1 MKNPHFRLQHGT
13 IYLFDGVEMITGY
26 RRLAFGVDLSDPDS
40 GTMMKYGEEEMVQAW
55 HKETVDKLTKV
66 DPRWAKGICVIAQD
80 NWPIEE
86 IDKFINNTG
95 YIGSWIKRNLPDLLT
110 PSTRANTPC

>member
-1 MKNPHFRLQHGT
+1 
-13 IYLFDGVEMITGY
+13 
-26 RRLAFGVDLSDPDS
+26 
-40 GTMMKYGEEEMVQAW
+40 
-55 HKETVDKLTKV
+55 V